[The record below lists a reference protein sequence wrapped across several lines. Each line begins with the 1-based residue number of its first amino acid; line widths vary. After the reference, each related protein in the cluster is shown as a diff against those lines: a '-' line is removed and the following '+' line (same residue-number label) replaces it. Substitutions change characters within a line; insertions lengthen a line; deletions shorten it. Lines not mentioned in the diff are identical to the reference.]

1 MERFELRD
9 RLGAAHVYGLELHP
23 GSTGMALALRVQAL
37 AVEPIVEAL
46 RAALALPQ
54 LRAMA
59 ANPDADTGMDA
70 GALIV
75 AIVGELQGL
84 DTSRIAPAL
93 AAALGAKDG
102 PDLVRALLAH
112 TWRDGKALSEP
123 MHMDSAY
130 RGNYGELMQAV
141 FQAVQRNGFFPL
153 AELFASTTSVP
164 TEPEPKAKMSGTR
177 RLPRS

>member
-9 RLGAAHVYGLELHP
+9 RTGAAHGYAVELHP

-37 AVEPIVEAL
+37 AVEPIVEAV
-46 RAALALPQ
+46 RASLALPQ
-54 LRAMA
+54 LRAMVV
-59 ANPDADTGMDA
+59 NPDADTGMDA
-70 GALIV
+70 GALLL

-84 DTSRIAPAL
+84 DTSHVGPAL
-93 AAALGAKDG
+93 AAALGAADG
-102 PDLVRALLAH
+102 PALVRSLLAH
-112 TWRDGKALSEP
+112 TWRDGKALNEP
-123 MHMDSAY
+123 MHMDAAY

-141 FQAVQRNGFFPL
+141 FKVVQLNGFFPL

-164 TEPEPKAKMSGTR
+164 TEPEAKAKPATR